1 MIAEALETEAP
12 AIPAFRFNRG
22 QMEAQNVCAS
32 DATHIMLEGGSSSGK
47 TVLHLRNIVQRAA
60 KAPGSRHLIL
70 RFRFNH
76 VKHSVGLETLPWVL
90 QNCFPEL
97 GPIEPDKSDWY
108 WTLPNGAEIWLG
120 GLDDKERTEK
130 ILGKRYSTIFLNEC
144 SQIPWASVL
153 MAQTR
158 LAQRAIRSDTREP
171 LRLRMF
177 YDCNPPTKGH
187 WTYKAFH
194 QKQDPET
201 KITISDPSR
210 WVFFR
215 INPAD
220 NEENLAP
227 GAMDIL
233 RGLPAR
239 TRRRFLDGEYQ
250 DDNPFALFSA
260 PVIDR
265 WRVLNGEIPDMTRM
279 VIGVDPSGAKDEA
292 SDGDAIGIV
301 AGGIGTDGNAY
312 LLEDCTIKAGP
323 AVWGKVAASAFD
335 RHRADV
341 IACEKNYGGEMARF
355 TIQTAR
361 ANTPV
366 KMVNATRG
374 KVVRAEPFSSLYEQG
389 KIRHVGYF
397 REMEDEL
404 ISFSQNG
411 YLGQGSPNRADA
423 WIWVLTELFP
433 GMVRSDAK
441 PENKIMSI
449 NVGRFP
455 ASR

>member
-1 MIAEALETEAP
+1 
-12 AIPAFRFNRG
+12 
-22 QMEAQNVCAS
+22 
-32 DATHIMLEGGSSSGK
+32 
-47 TVLHLRNIVQRAA
+47 
-60 KAPGSRHLIL
+60 
-70 RFRFNH
+70 
-76 VKHSVGLETLPWVL
+76 
-90 QNCFPEL
+90 
-97 GPIEPDKSDWY
+97 
-108 WTLPNGAEIWLG
+108 
-120 GLDDKERTEK
+120 
-130 ILGKRYSTIFLNEC
+130 
-144 SQIPWASVL
+144 
-153 MAQTR
+153 
-158 LAQRAIRSDTREP
+158 
-171 LRLRMF
+171 
-177 YDCNPPTKGH
+177 
-187 WTYKAFH
+187 
-194 QKQDPET
+194 
-201 KITISDPSR
+201 
-210 WVFFR
+210 
-215 INPAD
+215 
-220 NEENLAP
+220 
-227 GAMDIL
+227 
-233 RGLPAR
+233 
-239 TRRRFLDGEYQ
+239 
-250 DDNPFALFSA
+250 
-260 PVIDR
+260 
-265 WRVLNGEIPDMTRM
+265 VLNGEIPDMTRM

-301 AGGIGTDGNAY
+301 VGGIGTDGNAY

-397 REMEDEL
+397 HEMEDEL